1 MTSVAVSALLGI
13 RIGRTICSD
22 TPACRSAFDCRKH
35 LNRVCSMLSDK
46 HACRMHFHSRN
57 WQNTHQKRRPQTA
70 AGCDWLG
77 PPPQFQTVPTPR
89 QLPSKISSRISE
101 SQKRRCSADY
111 QGLASTLL
119 VLAGSRIRN
128 HKFLHGVA
136 SLESCDQPAW
146 LLASPGPSFGRLLR
160 ISVFWKYAWI
170 LSPLPWRAVQGL
182 PVSLF
187 GLSHLSFA
195 PKLRQSLFKLTLLRC

>member
-1 MTSVAVSALLGI
+1 
-13 RIGRTICSD
+13 
-22 TPACRSAFDCRKH
+22 
-35 LNRVCSMLSDK
+35 MLSDK

-57 WQNTHQKRRPQTA
+57 WQNTRQKRRPQTA
-70 AGCDWLG
+70 AGRDWLG
-77 PPPQFQTVPTPR
+77 PPPQFQIAPTAG

-101 SQKRRCSADY
+101 SQKRRRSADH

-146 LLASPGPSFGRLLR
+146 LFATPGPSFGRLLR

-182 PVSLF
+182 SVGLF

-195 PKLRQSLFKLTLLRC
+195 PKLRQSLFKLPLFGC